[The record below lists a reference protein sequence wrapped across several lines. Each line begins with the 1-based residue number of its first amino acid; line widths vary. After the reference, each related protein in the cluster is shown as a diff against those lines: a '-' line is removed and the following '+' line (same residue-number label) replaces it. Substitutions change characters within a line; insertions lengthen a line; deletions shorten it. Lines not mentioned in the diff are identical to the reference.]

1 MLAGEFLA
9 LTGAKLNG
17 AEMMACGLATHYSV
31 SEVSSI
37 RPFCFFQF
45 TYLSVMLT
53 VCQFTFFLQKL
64 PLIEE
69 ELGKLVTDDP
79 SVIEACL
86 EKYSDLVY
94 PDMNSVIH
102 RFFFFF
108 SLSQYIY
115 KSFHCKHIGI
125 SNFYHVS
132 NSASL
137 LYHLVRIDIVDKC
150 FGLDTV
156 EEIIDSLVY
165 ILFTSGL
172 FLLRLDP

>member
-1 MLAGEFLA
+1 
-9 LTGAKLNG
+9 
-17 AEMMACGLATHYSV
+17 MMACGLATHYSV

-53 VCQFTFFLQKL
+53 VCKFTFFLQKL

-94 PDMNSVIH
+94 PDKSSVIH
-102 RFFFFF
+102 RFFFFLF
-108 SLSQYIY
+108 PL
-115 KSFHCKHIGI
+115 
-125 SNFYHVS
+125 
-132 NSASL
+132 
-137 LYHLVRIDIVDKC
+137 
-150 FGLDTV
+150 TV
-156 EEIIDSLVY
+156 YL
-165 ILFTSGL
+165 
-172 FLLRLDP
+172 

>member
-37 RPFCFFQF
+37 RPFCLFQF

-53 VCQFTFFLQKL
+53 VCKFTFFLQKL

-102 RFFFFF
+102 RFFFF
-108 SLSQYIY
+108 
-115 KSFHCKHIGI
+115 SFPSHSI
-125 SNFYHVS
+125 SINPFT
-132 NSASL
+132 ASTMEYLIFIMYLIL
-137 LYHLVRIDIVDKC
+137 LLC
-150 FGLDTV
+150 C
-156 EEIIDSLVY
+156 IIW
-165 ILFTSGL
+165 SGL
-172 FLLRLDP
+172 T